1 MHGSDRLAKAMRL
14 GPTLFAVLL
23 AGCGPSLESAYFEP
37 QSAVETAITN
47 HYERYASEENG
58 QCLRPYIKGLSRI
71 EVIEDQPE
79 RLAVQIRYLFRDRN
93 RDNGDGSNSV
103 CVGFSGRR
111 FTLGKTGGE
120 IEVVEM
126 SGPKRREPART
137 EEGGP

>member
-1 MHGSDRLAKAMRL
+1 MHSSDRPARIMAL
-14 GPTLFAVLL
+14 GVALVAVLL
-23 AGCGPSLESAYFEP
+23 AACGPSLESAYFGP
-37 QSAVETAITN
+37 SSVVESTIKR

-58 QCLRPYIKGLSRI
+58 RCLRPYIKGLSRI
-71 EVIEDQPE
+71 DVIEDQPE

-137 EEGGP
+137 EEGGQ